1 MREVAVGEVRFVW
14 EGVDG
19 GDIYKGVCVYGGYM
33 CGRYVYVRACVL
45 FVLCSASLVCFSY
58 TEE

>member
-1 MREVAVGEVRFVW
+1 MAVGEVRFVW